1 MGTERHAI
9 DLENVMEG
17 IELYLFYFF
26 SNMNIKVKKKKCY
39 FPLRK
44 LFS

>member
-1 MGTERHAI
+1 MGIERYVI

-26 SNMNIKVKKKKCY
+26 LNMNIKVKKKKCY
-39 FPLRK
+39 FLLRK